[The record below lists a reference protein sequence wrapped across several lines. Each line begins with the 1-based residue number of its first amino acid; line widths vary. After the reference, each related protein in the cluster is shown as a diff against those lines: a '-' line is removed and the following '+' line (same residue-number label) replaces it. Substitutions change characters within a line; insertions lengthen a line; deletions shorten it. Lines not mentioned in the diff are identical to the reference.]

1 MARAHHNLAA
11 WQQAI
16 TLVKAV
22 YTLSEQF
29 PPKEAYGLTSQ
40 MRRAAVSVPANIA
53 EGIGRSGTKDRVH
66 FLAIAR
72 GSLTEL
78 DTYAVLVR
86 ELGYVSNT
94 IELENAI
101 DREFALLNGLMNAER
116 RKGAAR

>member
-16 TLVKAV
+16 ALVKAV

-29 PPKEAYGLTSQ
+29 PPKEA
-40 MRRAAVSVPANIA
+40 
-53 EGIGRSGTKDRVH
+53 
-66 FLAIAR
+66 
-72 GSLTEL
+72 
-78 DTYAVLVR
+78 
-86 ELGYVSNT
+86 
-94 IELENAI
+94 ELENAI